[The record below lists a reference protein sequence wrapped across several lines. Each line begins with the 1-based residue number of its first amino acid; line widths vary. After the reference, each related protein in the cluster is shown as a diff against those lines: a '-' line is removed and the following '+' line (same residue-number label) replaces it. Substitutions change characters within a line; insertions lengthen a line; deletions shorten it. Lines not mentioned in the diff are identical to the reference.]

1 MREVGFIWL
10 LFKASSVIVLRKR
23 LFLFELINKKR
34 MKTTFNSWYDT
45 KMYATPELAAETERV
60 GQILDE
66 IKVIAIVGISK
77 NPQKDSHFVG
87 RYLKKAG
94 YQIVPVNP
102 GAPEILGEI
111 CYPDLKS
118 IPFKVD
124 AVDIFRKPED
134 VPATV
139 LEALEIGAKVVWLQ
153 LGTGTHDELRGK
165 VIEQGS
171 ELIQNRCMKVDH
183 QFLIRP
189 KLEKNQ

>member
-1 MREVGFIWL
+1 
-10 LFKASSVIVLRKR
+10 
-23 LFLFELINKKR
+23 

-60 GQILDE
+60 GQILDS

-77 NPQKDSHFVG
+77 NSQKDSHFVG

-94 YQIVPVNP
+94 YTIIPVNP
-102 GAPEILGEI
+102 GATEILDEV

-124 AVDIFRKPED
+124 AVDIFRKPD
-134 VPATV
+134 DIPATID
-139 LEALEIGAKVVWLQ
+139 EALKIGAKVIWLQ
-153 LGTGTHDELRGK
+153 LGTGTHDELKRK
-165 VIEQGS
+165 VIEQGA